1 MGVAKL
7 RVSLLVLLGAL
18 ALVAA
23 ACGDSDASDPERFCE
38 IDARLSE
45 LDPSEAPEDQR
56 AAIAE
61 EMRDLL
67 KEAPRVAPD
76 VIREPVEDAAA
87 TNEEILDLLEQAD
100 FDFEQVDDA
109 VFAQAIDEFD
119 TAFEPIGLWID
130 ANCG

>member
-38 IDARLSE
+38 IEARLSE
-45 LDPSEAPEDQR
+45 LDPSEAPEDQQ
-56 AAIAE
+56 AANAE

-67 KEAPRVAPD
+67 EEALRVAPD
-76 VIREPVEDAAA
+76 VIREPVEDAVAA
-87 TNEEILDLLEQAD
+87 VEEILDLLEQAD

-109 VFAQAIDEFD
+109 VFDEFE